1 MAGGITLNDCAESIT
16 KVLNLFQCGSS
27 PCIKAGA
34 VGCQEPGSFLGV
46 YLGKLFSLVKP
57 SFRT

>member
-1 MAGGITLNDCAESIT
+1 MTLNACAESIT
-16 KVLNLFQCGSS
+16 KVRNLFQCGSS

-34 VGCQEPGSFLGV
+34 VGCQKPGPFLGV
-46 YLGKLFSLVKP
+46 YLGKLFSLAKP